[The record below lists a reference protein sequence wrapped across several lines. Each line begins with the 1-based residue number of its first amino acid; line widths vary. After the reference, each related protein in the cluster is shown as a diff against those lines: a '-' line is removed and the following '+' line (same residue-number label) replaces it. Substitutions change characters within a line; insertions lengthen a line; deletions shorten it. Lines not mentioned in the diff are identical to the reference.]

1 MCSLLAH
8 QHLKRQLKPISA
20 YPSKK
25 SIDILVND
33 GDDINLSYDEVTELW
48 TSGDGMNFKVNA

>member
-8 QHLKRQLKPISA
+8 QHLKRQLKTIVL

-33 GDDINLSYDEVTELW
+33 GDDIHLNYDEATE
-48 TSGDGMNFKVNA
+48 DGPQVMG